1 MTDKQKKTTYRTHRR
16 GAKTRCLWFPS
27 LMFGDGLAVSVLVL
41 TMVMLRR
48 MGLDTP
54 DTALAIALLCLP
66 VLLRPLF
73 EMIVTHFWG
82 TTKVWILSTQFISA
96 LSLAAVAFTLH
107 TSYWLLGTACFMP
120 FFVCSAL
127 FYNIALHRFYIDSPI
142 KKLRCCDG
150 EMVTLHSSNLNTSTP
165 QHLNTST
172 PQHLNLN
179 TSTPQHLNLNTS
191 TPQHLNI
198 NTSTST
204 SQHLNTSTSTSQHL
218 NTTTSTSQHLNTT
231 TPQISTPQISTP
243 QHLNTTKSI
252 MALLFGCG
260 VMAMVGGN
268 MEVVTRNIRYSWS
281 FVFYVMAGVEL
292 FLWLWHA
299 LFLPGGPHG
308 YAKPKP
314 TMGLHRG
321 EFRETMRRMLQRK
334 DDIATLMFLPLF
346 LLPET
351 LLALT
356 APLFVIAKP
365 HNDGLGMSPQE
376 FAYAQGTAAVIAI
389 TVGYILGIYAI
400 RRHGLRRWLLPSA
413 LLLAVPG
420 AALLFLS
427 YNTAAP
433 LSIVAAALA
442 AGHAALG
449 FALSM
454 VKQVMVR
461 FTRNMPDST
470 LRHAIARTLIATPF
484 VIVGALASLMLTI
497 ADYQRIFQLAT
508 ELAVVPLIVSVFYL
522 YLTRKNSRE
531 LPIK

>member
-1 MTDKQKKTTYRTHRR
+1 MTDKQKKTTYRPHRR

-127 FYNIALHRFYIDSPI
+127 FYNIALHRFYVDTPI

-165 QHLNTST
+165 QHLN
-172 PQHLNLN
+172 
-179 TSTPQHLNLNTS
+179 
-191 TPQHLNI
+191 
-198 NTSTST
+198 
-204 SQHLNTSTSTSQHL
+204 SQ
-218 NTTTSTSQHLNTT
+218 
-231 TPQISTPQISTP
+231 
-243 QHLNTTKSI
+243 KSAGFLT

-260 VMAMVGGN
+260 VMSMVGGN

-292 FLWLWHA
+292 FLWLWHT

-351 LLALT
+351 LLAIT

-420 AALLFLS
+420 TALLFLS

-454 VKQVMVR
+454 VKQVVVR

-484 VIVGALASLMLTI
+484 VIVSALASLMLTI

-522 YLTRKNSRE
+522 YLTRRQPQAE
-531 LPIK
+531 

>member
-1 MTDKQKKTTYRTHRR
+1 MTDKQKKTTYRSHRR

-27 LMFGDGLAVSVLVL
+27 LIFGDGLAVSVLVL
-41 TMVMLRR
+41 TMLMLRR

-96 LSLAAVAFTLH
+96 LALAAVAFTLH
-107 TSYWLLGTACFMP
+107 TSYWLLGTVCFMP
-120 FFVCSAL
+120 FFICSAL
-127 FYNIALHRFYIDSPI
+127 FYNIALHRFYIDSPTHQI
-142 KKLRCCDG
+142 
-150 EMVTLHSSNLNTSTP
+150 STP
-165 QHLNTST
+165 QH
-172 PQHLNLN
+172 H
-179 TSTPQHLNLNTS
+179 
-191 TPQHLNI
+191 

-204 SQHLNTSTSTSQHL
+204 SQHLNISTHQISTPQHHNTSTPQHL
-218 NTTTSTSQHLNTT
+218 NTTTSTSQHLN
-231 TPQISTPQISTP
+231 ISTHQISTP
-243 QHLNTTKSI
+243 QHLNTTTSI
-252 MALLFGCG
+252 IALLFGCG
-260 VMAMVGGN
+260 IMTMVGGN

-321 EFRETMRRMLQRK
+321 EFRETVRRMLQRK
-334 DDIATLMFLPLF
+334 DDIATLLFLPLF

-420 AALLFLS
+420 AAMLFLS

-433 LSIVAAALA
+433 LSIVAAALT

-454 VKQVMVR
+454 VKKVVVR

-508 ELAVVPLIVSVFYL
+508 ELAVVPLIVCVFYL
-522 YLTRKNSRE
+522 YLTRRQ
-531 LPIK
+531 P

>member
-127 FYNIALHRFYIDSPI
+127 FYNIALHRFYIDTPM

-165 QHLNTST
+165 QHLN
-172 PQHLNLN
+172 
-179 TSTPQHLNLNTS
+179 
-191 TPQHLNI
+191 
-198 NTSTST
+198 
-204 SQHLNTSTSTSQHL
+204 SQ
-218 NTTTSTSQHLNTT
+218 
-231 TPQISTPQISTP
+231 
-243 QHLNTTKSI
+243 KSAGFLT

-260 VMAMVGGN
+260 IMSMVGGN

-442 AGHAALG
+442 ADHAALG

-454 VKQVMVR
+454 VKKVVVR

-508 ELAVVPLIVSVFYL
+508 ELAIVPLIVSVFYL
-522 YLTRKNSRE
+522 YLTRRQPQAE
-531 LPIK
+531 

>member
-27 LMFGDGLAVSVLVL
+27 LMFGNGLAVSVLVL

-127 FYNIALHRFYIDSPI
+127 FYNIALHRFYVDTPQRVHLSQGVHLSQVHQP
-142 KKLRCCDG
+142 
-150 EMVTLHSSNLNTSTP
+150 SSTS

-172 PQHLNLN
+172 PQHLILN
-179 TSTPQHLNLNTS
+179 TSTPQHLN
-191 TPQHLNI
+191 
-198 NTSTST
+198 
-204 SQHLNTSTSTSQHL
+204 
-218 NTTTSTSQHLNTT
+218 
-231 TPQISTPQISTP
+231 ISTPQISTP
-243 QHLNTTKSI
+243 QHLNTTTSI

-260 VMAMVGGN
+260 VMSMVGGN

-413 LLLAVPG
+413 LLLAVPS

-433 LSIVAAALA
+433 LSIVSAALA

-454 VKQVMVR
+454 VKQVVVR

-522 YLTRKNSRE
+522 YLTRRQPQAE
-531 LPIK
+531 

>member
-27 LMFGDGLAVSVLVL
+27 LMFGNGLAVSVLVL

-127 FYNIALHRFYIDSPI
+127 FYNIALHRFYVDSPQGMH
-142 KKLRCCDG
+142 LSQ
-150 EMVTLHSSNLNTSTP
+150 VHQPSTTS

-172 PQHLNLN
+172 PQHN
-179 TSTPQHLNLNTS
+179 
-191 TPQHLNI
+191 
-198 NTSTST
+198 
-204 SQHLNTSTSTSQHL
+204 
-218 NTTTSTSQHLNTT
+218 NTTTFHSQ
-231 TPQISTPQISTP
+231 
-243 QHLNTTKSI
+243 KSCGFLTI
-252 MALLFGCG
+252 ALLFGCG

-433 LSIVAAALA
+433 LSIVAASLA
-442 AGHAALG
+442 VGHAALG

-454 VKQVMVR
+454 VKQVVVR

-484 VIVGALASLMLTI
+484 VIVSALASLMLTI

-522 YLTRKNSRE
+522 YLTRKINGE
-531 LPIK
+531 QPIK

>member
-1 MTDKQKKTTYRTHRR
+1 MTDKQKKTTYRPHRR

-172 PQHLNLN
+172 
-179 TSTPQHLNLNTS
+179 
-191 TPQHLNI
+191 
-198 NTSTST
+198 
-204 SQHLNTSTSTSQHL
+204 
-218 NTTTSTSQHLNTT
+218 STSQHLNTT
-231 TPQISTPQISTP
+231 TPQVSTP
-243 QHLNTTKSI
+243 QHNNTTTFHSQKSCVFLT

-292 FLWLWHA
+292 FLWLWHT

-356 APLFVIAKP
+356 TPLFVIAKP

-400 RRHGLRRWLLPSA
+400 RRHGLRRWLLTSA

-454 VKQVMVR
+454 VKQVVVR

-484 VIVGALASLMLTI
+484 VIVSALASLMLTI

-508 ELAVVPLIVSVFYL
+508 ELAIVPLIVSVFYL

>member
-1 MTDKQKKTTYRTHRR
+1 MTDKQPKTTYRPHRR
-16 GAKTRCLWFPS
+16 GTKTRWLWLPS
-27 LMFGDGLAVSVLVL
+27 LMFGDGVAVSVLVL

-48 MGLDTP
+48 MGLDTA
-54 DTALAIALLCLP
+54 DTALAIALLSIP

-73 EMIVTHFWG
+73 EMVVTHFWG

-107 TSYWLLGTACFMP
+107 TSSWLLGTVCFMP
-120 FFVCSAL
+120 FFVCSSM
-127 FYNIALHRFYIDSPI
+127 FYNIALHRFYID
-142 KKLRCCDG
+142 
-150 EMVTLHSSNLNTSTP
+150 TSQRVHLSQGVHLSQVHQQNPTP
-165 QHLNTST
+165 QH
-172 PQHLNLN
+172 H
-179 TSTPQHLNLNTS
+179 
-191 TPQHLNI
+191 
-198 NTSTST
+198 
-204 SQHLNTSTSTSQHL
+204 
-218 NTTTSTSQHLNTT
+218 NTTT
-231 TPQISTPQISTP
+231 
-243 QHLNTTKSI
+243 SI

-260 VMAMVGGN
+260 VMMMIAGN

-281 FVFYVMAGVEL
+281 LVFYIMAGVEL
-292 FLWLWHA
+292 FLWLWHTI
-299 LFLPGGPHG
+299 FLPGGTHG

-321 EFRETMRRMLQRK
+321 EFRISLRRMLKRK
-334 DDIATLMFLPLF
+334 DDITALTFFVLF

-356 APLFVIAKP
+356 APLFLIAKP
-365 HNDGLGMSPQE
+365 HNGGLGLSPQE
-376 FAYAQGTAAVIAI
+376 FAFTQGTIAVIAI
-389 TVGYILGIYAI
+389 ALGYTLGSKAI
-400 RRHGLRRWLLPSA
+400 KKHGLCRWLLPSA

-454 VKQVMVR
+454 VKQVVVR
-461 FTRNMPDST
+461 FTRNMPDNT

-484 VIVGALASLMLTI
+484 VLVGMFAGAMLTMI
-497 ADYQRIFQLAT
+497 DYQHIFLLAT
-508 ELAVVPLIVSVFYL
+508 ELSIASLTVAAFYL
-522 YLTRKNSRE
+522 YRTRK
-531 LPIK
+531 K

>member
-1 MTDKQKKTTYRTHRR
+1 MTDKQKKTTYRPHRR

-41 TMVMLRR
+41 TIVMLRR

-127 FYNIALHRFYIDSPI
+127 FYNIALHRFYVD
-142 KKLRCCDG
+142 
-150 EMVTLHSSNLNTSTP
+150 TP
-165 QHLNTST
+165 QGMHLSQGVHLSQVHQPST
-172 PQHLNLN
+172 
-179 TSTPQHLNLNTS
+179 
-191 TPQHLNI
+191 
-198 NTSTST
+198 T
-204 SQHLNTSTSTSQHL
+204 SQHLNTSTQQHN
-218 NTTTSTSQHLNTT
+218 NTTTFHSQ
-231 TPQISTPQISTP
+231 
-243 QHLNTTKSI
+243 KSCGFLTI
-252 MALLFGCG
+252 ALLFGCG

-454 VKQVMVR
+454 VKQVVVR

-470 LRHAIARTLIATPF
+470 LRHAIARTFIATPF
-484 VIVGALASLMLTI
+484 VIVSALASLMLTI

-522 YLTRKNSRE
+522 YLTHRQPQAE
-531 LPIK
+531 

>member
-1 MTDKQKKTTYRTHRR
+1 MTDKQPKTTYHTHRR
-16 GAKTRCLWFPS
+16 GTKTRWLWLPS
-27 LMFGDGLAVSVLVL
+27 LMFGDGVAVSVLVL

-48 MGLDTP
+48 MGLDTA
-54 DTALAIALLCLP
+54 DTALAIALLSLP

-73 EMIVTHFWG
+73 EMVVTHFWG

-107 TSYWLLGTACFMP
+107 TSSWLLGTVCFMP
-120 FFVCSAL
+120 FFVCSSV
-127 FYNIALHRFYIDSPI
+127 FYNIALHRFYID
-142 KKLRCCDG
+142 
-150 EMVTLHSSNLNTSTP
+150 TSQRVHLSQGVHLSQVHQQNPTP
-165 QHLNTST
+165 QH
-172 PQHLNLN
+172 H
-179 TSTPQHLNLNTS
+179 
-191 TPQHLNI
+191 
-198 NTSTST
+198 
-204 SQHLNTSTSTSQHL
+204 
-218 NTTTSTSQHLNTT
+218 NTTT
-231 TPQISTPQISTP
+231 
-243 QHLNTTKSI
+243 SI

-260 VMAMVGGN
+260 VMMMIAGN

-281 FVFYVMAGVEL
+281 LVFYVMAGVEL
-292 FLWLWHA
+292 FLWLWHTI
-299 LFLPGGPHG
+299 FLPGGTHG

-321 EFRETMRRMLQRK
+321 EFRISLRRMLKRK
-334 DDIATLMFLPLF
+334 DDITALTFFILF

-356 APLFVIAKP
+356 APLFLIAKP
-365 HNDGLGMSPQE
+365 HNGGLGLSPQE
-376 FAYAQGTAAVIAI
+376 FAFTQGTIAVIAI
-389 TVGYILGIYAI
+389 ALGYTLGGKAI
-400 RRHGLRRWLLPSA
+400 KKHGLCRWLLPSA

-454 VKQVMVR
+454 VKQVVVR
-461 FTRNMPDST
+461 FTRNMPDNT

-484 VIVGALASLMLTI
+484 VLIGMFAGAMLTLI
-497 ADYQRIFQLAT
+497 DYQHIFLLAT
-508 ELAVVPLIVSVFYL
+508 ELSIASLTVTAFYL
-522 YLTRKNSRE
+522 YRTRK
-531 LPIK
+531 K

>member
-1 MTDKQKKTTYRTHRR
+1 MLDKQKKTTYRPHRR

-165 QHLNTST
+165 QHLN
-172 PQHLNLN
+172 LN
-179 TSTPQHLNLNTS
+179 TSTPQVS
-191 TPQHLNI
+191 TPQHN
-198 NTSTST
+198 
-204 SQHLNTSTSTSQHL
+204 
-218 NTTTSTSQHLNTT
+218 NTTTFHSQ
-231 TPQISTPQISTP
+231 
-243 QHLNTTKSI
+243 KSCVFLT

-292 FLWLWHA
+292 FLWLWHT

-389 TVGYILGIYAI
+389 TAGYILGIYAI

-454 VKQVMVR
+454 VKQVVVR

-484 VIVGALASLMLTI
+484 VIVSALASLMLTI

-508 ELAVVPLIVSVFYL
+508 ELAIVPLIVSVFYL

>member
-1 MTDKQKKTTYRTHRR
+1 MTDKQPKTTYHPHRR
-16 GAKTRCLWFPS
+16 GTKTRWLWLPS
-27 LMFGDGLAVSVLVL
+27 LMFGDGVAVSVLVL

-48 MGLDTP
+48 MGLDTA
-54 DTALAIALLCLP
+54 DTALAIALLSLP

-73 EMIVTHFWG
+73 EMVVTHFWG

-107 TSYWLLGTACFMP
+107 TSSWLLGTVCFMP
-120 FFVCSAL
+120 FFVGSTV
-127 FYNIALHRFYIDSPI
+127 FYNIALHRFYID
-142 KKLRCCDG
+142 
-150 EMVTLHSSNLNTSTP
+150 TSQRVHLSQGVHLSQVHQQNPTP
-165 QHLNTST
+165 QH
-172 PQHLNLN
+172 H
-179 TSTPQHLNLNTS
+179 
-191 TPQHLNI
+191 
-198 NTSTST
+198 
-204 SQHLNTSTSTSQHL
+204 
-218 NTTTSTSQHLNTT
+218 NTTT
-231 TPQISTPQISTP
+231 
-243 QHLNTTKSI
+243 SI

-260 VMAMVGGN
+260 VMMMIAGN

-281 FVFYVMAGVEL
+281 LVFYVMAGVEL
-292 FLWLWHA
+292 FLWLWHTI
-299 LFLPGGPHG
+299 FLPGGTHG

-321 EFRETMRRMLQRK
+321 EFRISLRRMLKRK
-334 DDIATLMFLPLF
+334 DDITALTFFILF

-356 APLFVIAKP
+356 APLFLIAKP
-365 HNDGLGMSPQE
+365 HNGGLGLSPQE
-376 FAYAQGTAAVIAI
+376 FAFTQGTIAVIAI
-389 TVGYILGIYAI
+389 ALGYTLGGKAI
-400 RRHGLRRWLLPSA
+400 KKHGLCRWLLPSA

-454 VKQVMVR
+454 VKQVVVR
-461 FTRNMPDST
+461 FTRNMPDNT

-484 VIVGALASLMLTI
+484 VLVGMFAGAMLTLI
-497 ADYQRIFQLAT
+497 DYQHIFLLAT
-508 ELAVVPLIVSVFYL
+508 ELSIASLTVAAFYL
-522 YLTRKNSRE
+522 YRTRK
-531 LPIK
+531 K

>member
-1 MTDKQKKTTYRTHRR
+1 MLDKQKKTTYHSHRR

-48 MGLDTP
+48 MGLDTA

-127 FYNIALHRFYIDSPI
+127 FYNIALHRFYIDSPTHQI
-142 KKLRCCDG
+142 
-150 EMVTLHSSNLNTSTP
+150 STH
-165 QHLNTST
+165 QH
-172 PQHLNLN
+172 H
-179 TSTPQHLNLNTS
+179 
-191 TPQHLNI
+191 

-204 SQHLNTSTSTSQHL
+204 SQHYNIKSQHLNTSTQQQHLNTSPPQHL
-218 NTTTSTSQHLNTT
+218 NTTTS
-231 TPQISTPQISTP
+231 II
-243 QHLNTTKSI
+243 
-252 MALLFGCG
+252 ALLFGCG
-260 VMAMVGGN
+260 IMAMVGGN

-292 FLWLWHA
+292 FLWLWHT

-321 EFRETMRRMLQRK
+321 EFRETVRRMLQRK
-334 DDIATLMFLPLF
+334 DDIATLLFLPLF

-389 TVGYILGIYAI
+389 TAGYILGTYAI

-420 AALLFLS
+420 AMLLFLS

-454 VKQVMVR
+454 VKQVVVR

-484 VIVGALASLMLTI
+484 VIVGAFASLMLTI

-522 YLTRKNSRE
+522 YLTRKINGE
-531 LPIK
+531 QPIK

>member
-1 MTDKQKKTTYRTHRR
+1 MTDKQKKTTYRPHRR

-41 TMVMLRR
+41 TIVMLRR

-127 FYNIALHRFYIDSPI
+127 FYNIALHRFYIDTPI

-165 QHLNTST
+165 QHLN
-172 PQHLNLN
+172 
-179 TSTPQHLNLNTS
+179 
-191 TPQHLNI
+191 
-198 NTSTST
+198 
-204 SQHLNTSTSTSQHL
+204 SQ
-218 NTTTSTSQHLNTT
+218 
-231 TPQISTPQISTP
+231 
-243 QHLNTTKSI
+243 KSAGFLT

-281 FVFYVMAGVEL
+281 FVFYVMAGMEL
-292 FLWLWHA
+292 FLWLWHT

-449 FALSM
+449 FALSI
-454 VKQVMVR
+454 VKQVVVR

-508 ELAVVPLIVSVFYL
+508 EFAVVPLIVSVFYL
-522 YLTRKNSRE
+522 YLTRKINGE
-531 LPIK
+531 QPIK

>member
-1 MTDKQKKTTYRTHRR
+1 MTDKQPKTTYRPHRR
-16 GAKTRCLWFPS
+16 GTKTRWLWLPS
-27 LMFGDGLAVSVLVL
+27 LMFGDGVAVSVLVL

-48 MGLDTP
+48 MGLDTA
-54 DTALAIALLCLP
+54 DTALAIALLSLP

-73 EMIVTHFWG
+73 EMVVTHFWG

-107 TSYWLLGTACFMP
+107 TSSWLLGTVCFMP
-120 FFVCSAL
+120 FFVCSSV
-127 FYNIALHRFYIDSPI
+127 FYNIALHRFYIDTSQRAHLSQVHQQNPTSQQDTMV
-142 KKLRCCDG
+142 RWCDG
-150 EMVTLHSSNLNTSTP
+150 EMVTLHSS
-165 QHLNTST
+165 
-172 PQHLNLN
+172 
-179 TSTPQHLNLNTS
+179 
-191 TPQHLNI
+191 
-198 NTSTST
+198 T
-204 SQHLNTSTSTSQHL
+204 SQHH
-218 NTTTSTSQHLNTT
+218 NTTT
-231 TPQISTPQISTP
+231 
-243 QHLNTTKSI
+243 SI

-260 VMAMVGGN
+260 VMMMIAGN

-281 FVFYVMAGVEL
+281 LVFYVMAGVEL
-292 FLWLWHA
+292 FLWLWHTI
-299 LFLPGGPHG
+299 FLPGGTHG

-321 EFRETMRRMLQRK
+321 EFRISLRRMLKRK
-334 DDIATLMFLPLF
+334 DDITALTFFILF

-356 APLFVIAKP
+356 APLFLIAKP
-365 HNDGLGMSPQE
+365 HNGGLGLSPQE
-376 FAYAQGTAAVIAI
+376 FAFTQGTIAVIAI
-389 TVGYILGIYAI
+389 ALGYTLGGKAI
-400 RRHGLRRWLLPSA
+400 KKHGLCCWLLPSA

-454 VKQVMVR
+454 VKQVVVR
-461 FTRNMPDST
+461 FTRNMPDNT

-484 VIVGALASLMLTI
+484 VIVGSLASLMLTI

-522 YLTRKNSRE
+522 YLTRRQPQAE
-531 LPIK
+531 

>member
-1 MTDKQKKTTYRTHRR
+1 MTDKQPKTTYRPHRR
-16 GAKTRCLWFPS
+16 GTKTRWLWLPS
-27 LMFGDGLAVSVLVL
+27 LMFGDGVAVSVLVL

-48 MGLDTP
+48 MGLDTA
-54 DTALAIALLCLP
+54 DTALAIALLSLP

-73 EMIVTHFWG
+73 EMVVTHFWG

-107 TSYWLLGTACFMP
+107 TSSWLLGTVCFMP
-120 FFVCSAL
+120 FFVCSSV
-127 FYNIALHRFYIDSPI
+127 FYNIALHRFYID
-142 KKLRCCDG
+142 
-150 EMVTLHSSNLNTSTP
+150 TSQRVHLSQGVHLSQVHQQNPTP
-165 QHLNTST
+165 QH
-172 PQHLNLN
+172 H
-179 TSTPQHLNLNTS
+179 
-191 TPQHLNI
+191 
-198 NTSTST
+198 
-204 SQHLNTSTSTSQHL
+204 
-218 NTTTSTSQHLNTT
+218 NTTT
-231 TPQISTPQISTP
+231 
-243 QHLNTTKSI
+243 SI

-260 VMAMVGGN
+260 VMMMIAGN

-281 FVFYVMAGVEL
+281 LVFYVMAGVEL
-292 FLWLWHA
+292 FLWLWHT
-299 LFLPGGPHG
+299 LFLPGGTHG

-321 EFRETMRRMLQRK
+321 EFRISLRRMLKRK
-334 DDIATLMFLPLF
+334 DDITALTFFILF

-356 APLFVIAKP
+356 APLFLIAKP
-365 HNDGLGMSPQE
+365 HNGGLGLSPQE
-376 FAYAQGTAAVIAI
+376 FAFTQGTIAVIAI
-389 TVGYILGIYAI
+389 ALGYTLGSKAI
-400 RRHGLRRWLLPSA
+400 KKHGLCRWLLPSA

-454 VKQVMVR
+454 VKQVVVR
-461 FTRNMPDST
+461 FTRNMPDNT

-484 VIVGALASLMLTI
+484 VLVGMFAGAMLTLI
-497 ADYQRIFQLAT
+497 DYQHIFLLAT
-508 ELAVVPLIVSVFYL
+508 ELSIASLTVAAFYL
-522 YLTRKNSRE
+522 YRTRRQPQAE
-531 LPIK
+531 

>member
-127 FYNIALHRFYIDSPI
+127 FYNIALHRFYVDSPQGMH
-142 KKLRCCDG
+142 LSQG
-150 EMVTLHSSNLNTSTP
+150 VHLSQVHQPST
-165 QHLNTST
+165 T
-172 PQHLNLN
+172 P
-179 TSTPQHLNLNTS
+179 
-191 TPQHLNI
+191 
-198 NTSTST
+198 
-204 SQHLNTSTSTSQHL
+204 
-218 NTTTSTSQHLNTT
+218 QHLNTT

-243 QHLNTTKSI
+243 QHLNTTTSI

-321 EFRETMRRMLQRK
+321 EFKETMRRMLQRK

-389 TVGYILGIYAI
+389 TAGYILGIYAI

-454 VKQVMVR
+454 VKQVVVR
-461 FTRNMPDST
+461 FTRNMPGST
-470 LRHAIARTLIATPF
+470 LRNAIARTLIATPF

-508 ELAVVPLIVSVFYL
+508 ELAIVPLIVSVFYL

>member
-1 MTDKQKKTTYRTHRR
+1 MTDKQPKTTYHLHRR
-16 GAKTRCLWFPS
+16 GTKTRWLWLPS
-27 LMFGDGLAVSVLVL
+27 LMFGDGVAVSVLVL

-48 MGLDTP
+48 MGLDTA
-54 DTALAIALLCLP
+54 DTALAIALLSLP

-73 EMIVTHFWG
+73 EMVVTHFWG

-107 TSYWLLGTACFMP
+107 TSSWLLGTVCFMP
-120 FFVCSAL
+120 FFVCSSV
-127 FYNIALHRFYIDSPI
+127 FYNIALHRFYIDTSQRVHLSQVRQQISQGMHLSQVHQQNPTPQQDTMV
-142 KKLRCCDG
+142 RWCDG
-150 EMVTLHSSNLNTSTP
+150 EMVTLHSSTP
-165 QHLNTST
+165 QH
-172 PQHLNLN
+172 H
-179 TSTPQHLNLNTS
+179 
-191 TPQHLNI
+191 
-198 NTSTST
+198 
-204 SQHLNTSTSTSQHL
+204 
-218 NTTTSTSQHLNTT
+218 NTTT
-231 TPQISTPQISTP
+231 
-243 QHLNTTKSI
+243 SI

-260 VMAMVGGN
+260 VMMMIAGN

-281 FVFYVMAGVEL
+281 LVFYVMAGVEL
-292 FLWLWHA
+292 FLWLWHTI
-299 LFLPGGPHG
+299 FLPGGTHG

-321 EFRETMRRMLQRK
+321 EFRISLRRMLKRK
-334 DDIATLMFLPLF
+334 DDITALTFFVLF

-356 APLFVIAKP
+356 APLFLIAKP
-365 HNDGLGMSPQE
+365 HNGGLGLSPQE
-376 FAYAQGTAAVIAI
+376 FAFTQGTIAVIAI
-389 TVGYILGIYAI
+389 ALGYTLGDKAI
-400 RRHGLRRWLLPSA
+400 KKHGLCRWLLPSA

-442 AGHAALG
+442 AGHATLG

-454 VKQVMVR
+454 VKQVVVR
-461 FTRNMPDST
+461 FTRNMPDNT

-484 VIVGALASLMLTI
+484 VIVGSLASLMLTI

-522 YLTRKNSRE
+522 YLTRRQPQAE
-531 LPIK
+531 

>member
-1 MTDKQKKTTYRTHRR
+1 MTDKQPKTTYHLHRR
-16 GAKTRCLWFPS
+16 GTKTRWLWLPS
-27 LMFGDGLAVSVLVL
+27 LMFGDGVAVSVLVL

-48 MGLDTP
+48 MGLDTA
-54 DTALAIALLCLP
+54 DTALAIALLSLP

-73 EMIVTHFWG
+73 EMVVTHFWG

-107 TSYWLLGTACFMP
+107 TSSWLLGTVCFMP
-120 FFVCSAL
+120 FFVCSSV
-127 FYNIALHRFYIDSPI
+127 FYNIALHRFYIDTSQRVHLSQVRQQISQGMHLSQVHQQNPTSQQDTMV
-142 KKLRCCDG
+142 RWCDG
-150 EMVTLHSSNLNTSTP
+150 EMVTLHSSTP
-165 QHLNTST
+165 QH
-172 PQHLNLN
+172 H
-179 TSTPQHLNLNTS
+179 
-191 TPQHLNI
+191 
-198 NTSTST
+198 
-204 SQHLNTSTSTSQHL
+204 
-218 NTTTSTSQHLNTT
+218 NTTT
-231 TPQISTPQISTP
+231 
-243 QHLNTTKSI
+243 SI

-260 VMAMVGGN
+260 VMMMIAGN

-281 FVFYVMAGVEL
+281 LVFYVMAGVEL
-292 FLWLWHA
+292 FLWLWHTI
-299 LFLPGGPHG
+299 FLPGGTHG

-321 EFRETMRRMLQRK
+321 EFRISLRRMLKRK
-334 DDIATLMFLPLF
+334 DDITALTFFVLF

-356 APLFVIAKP
+356 APLFLIAKP
-365 HNDGLGMSPQE
+365 HNGGLGLSPQE
-376 FAYAQGTAAVIAI
+376 FAFTQGTIAVIAI
-389 TVGYILGIYAI
+389 ALGYTLGDKAI
-400 RRHGLRRWLLPSA
+400 KKHGLCRWLLPSA

-442 AGHAALG
+442 AGHATLG

-454 VKQVMVR
+454 VKQVVVR
-461 FTRNMPDST
+461 FTRNMPDNT

-484 VIVGALASLMLTI
+484 VIVSALASLMLTI

-522 YLTRKNSRE
+522 YLTHRQPQAE
-531 LPIK
+531 

>member
-127 FYNIALHRFYIDSPI
+127 FYNIALHRFYVDSPQGMH
-142 KKLRCCDG
+142 LSQG
-150 EMVTLHSSNLNTSTP
+150 VHLSQVHQPST
-165 QHLNTST
+165 
-172 PQHLNLN
+172 
-179 TSTPQHLNLNTS
+179 
-191 TPQHLNI
+191 
-198 NTSTST
+198 T
-204 SQHLNTSTSTSQHL
+204 SQHLNTS
-218 NTTTSTSQHLNTT
+218 

-243 QHLNTTKSI
+243 QHLNTTTSI

-321 EFRETMRRMLQRK
+321 EFKETMRRMLQRK

-389 TVGYILGIYAI
+389 TAGYILGIYAI

-454 VKQVMVR
+454 VKQVVVR

-470 LRHAIARTLIATPF
+470 LRNAIARTLIATPF

-508 ELAVVPLIVSVFYL
+508 ELAIVPLIVSVFYL

>member
-1 MTDKQKKTTYRTHRR
+1 MTDKQPKTTYRPHRR
-16 GAKTRCLWFPS
+16 GTKTRWLWLPS
-27 LMFGDGLAVSVLVL
+27 LMFGDGVAVSVLVL

-48 MGLDTP
+48 MGLDTA
-54 DTALAIALLCLP
+54 DTALAIALLSLP

-73 EMIVTHFWG
+73 EMVVTHFWG

-107 TSYWLLGTACFMP
+107 TSSWLLGTVCFMP
-120 FFVCSAL
+120 FFVCSSV
-127 FYNIALHRFYIDSPI
+127 FYNIALHRFYVDSPM
-142 KKLRCCDG
+142 KKLRCYDG
-150 EMVTLHSSNLNTSTP
+150 EMVTLHSSNLNTST
-165 QHLNTST
+165 
-172 PQHLNLN
+172 
-179 TSTPQHLNLNTS
+179 
-191 TPQHLNI
+191 
-198 NTSTST
+198 
-204 SQHLNTSTSTSQHL
+204 
-218 NTTTSTSQHLNTT
+218 SQHLNTT
-231 TPQISTPQISTP
+231 TPQ
-243 QHLNTTKSI
+243 HHNTTTSI

-260 VMAMVGGN
+260 VMMMIAGN

-281 FVFYVMAGVEL
+281 LVFYVMAGVEL
-292 FLWLWHA
+292 FLWLWHTI
-299 LFLPGGPHG
+299 FLPGGTHG

-321 EFRETMRRMLQRK
+321 EFRISLRRMLKRK
-334 DDIATLMFLPLF
+334 DDITALTFFILF

-356 APLFVIAKP
+356 APLFLIAKP
-365 HNDGLGMSPQE
+365 HNGGLGLSPQE
-376 FAYAQGTAAVIAI
+376 FAFTQGTIAVIAI
-389 TVGYILGIYAI
+389 ALGYTLGGKAI
-400 RRHGLRRWLLPSA
+400 KKHGLRRWLLPSA

-454 VKQVMVR
+454 VKQVVVR
-461 FTRNMPDST
+461 FTRNMPDNT

-484 VIVGALASLMLTI
+484 VLVGMFAGAMLTLI
-497 ADYQRIFQLAT
+497 DYQHIFLLAT
-508 ELAVVPLIVSVFYL
+508 ELSIASLTVAALYL
-522 YLTRKNSRE
+522 YRTRK
-531 LPIK
+531 K

>member
-127 FYNIALHRFYIDSPI
+127 FYNIALHRFYVDSPQGMH
-142 KKLRCCDG
+142 LSQG
-150 EMVTLHSSNLNTSTP
+150 VHLSQVHQPSTTS

-172 PQHLNLN
+172 P
-179 TSTPQHLNLNTS
+179 
-191 TPQHLNI
+191 
-198 NTSTST
+198 
-204 SQHLNTSTSTSQHL
+204 QHLNTSTSTSQHL
-218 NTTTSTSQHLNTT
+218 NTTTPQHLNTTTPQHLNTT

-243 QHLNTTKSI
+243 QHLNTTTSL

-292 FLWLWHA
+292 FLWLWHT

-433 LSIVAAALA
+433 LSIVAASLA

-454 VKQVMVR
+454 VKKVVVR

-522 YLTRKNSRE
+522 YLTHRQPQAE
-531 LPIK
+531 

>member
-1 MTDKQKKTTYRTHRR
+1 MTDKQKKTTYRPHRR

-120 FFVCSAL
+120 FFICSAL
-127 FYNIALHRFYIDSPI
+127 FYNIALHRFYIDSPTHQI
-142 KKLRCCDG
+142 S
-150 EMVTLHSSNLNTSTP
+150 TPQHHNTSTSTPQHHNTSTP
-165 QHLNTST
+165 QHLNT
-172 PQHLNLN
+172 
-179 TSTPQHLNLNTS
+179 
-191 TPQHLNI
+191 
-198 NTSTST
+198 
-204 SQHLNTSTSTSQHL
+204 
-218 NTTTSTSQHLNTT
+218 TTS
-231 TPQISTPQISTP
+231 II
-243 QHLNTTKSI
+243 
-252 MALLFGCG
+252 ALLFGCG
-260 VMAMVGGN
+260 IMTMVGGN

-281 FVFYVMAGVEL
+281 FVFYVIAGVEL
-292 FLWLWHA
+292 FLWLWHT

-321 EFRETMRRMLQRK
+321 EFRETVRRMLQRK
-334 DDIATLMFLPLF
+334 DDIATLLFLPLF

-389 TVGYILGIYAI
+389 TVGYILGTYAI

-433 LSIVAAALA
+433 LSIVSAALA

-454 VKQVMVR
+454 VKQVVVR

-508 ELAVVPLIVSVFYL
+508 EFAVVPLIVAVFYL
-522 YLTRKNSRE
+522 YLTHKNSRE

>member
-1 MTDKQKKTTYRTHRR
+1 MTDKQPKTTYHTHRR
-16 GAKTRCLWFPS
+16 GTKTRWLWLPS
-27 LMFGDGLAVSVLVL
+27 LMFGDGVAVSVLVL

-48 MGLDTP
+48 MGLDTA
-54 DTALAIALLCLP
+54 DTALAIALLSLP

-73 EMIVTHFWG
+73 EMVVTHFWG

-107 TSYWLLGTACFMP
+107 TSSWLLGTVCFMP
-120 FFVCSAL
+120 FFVCSSV
-127 FYNIALHRFYIDSPI
+127 FYNIALHRFYID
-142 KKLRCCDG
+142 
-150 EMVTLHSSNLNTSTP
+150 TSQRVHLSQGVHLSQVHQQNPTP
-165 QHLNTST
+165 QH
-172 PQHLNLN
+172 H
-179 TSTPQHLNLNTS
+179 
-191 TPQHLNI
+191 
-198 NTSTST
+198 
-204 SQHLNTSTSTSQHL
+204 
-218 NTTTSTSQHLNTT
+218 NTTT
-231 TPQISTPQISTP
+231 
-243 QHLNTTKSI
+243 SI

-260 VMAMVGGN
+260 VMMMIAGN

-281 FVFYVMAGVEL
+281 LVFYVMAGVEL
-292 FLWLWHA
+292 FLWLWHTI
-299 LFLPGGPHG
+299 FLPGGTHG

-321 EFRETMRRMLQRK
+321 EFRISLRRMLKRK
-334 DDIATLMFLPLF
+334 DDITALTFFILF

-356 APLFVIAKP
+356 APLFLIAKP
-365 HNDGLGMSPQE
+365 HNGGLGLSPQE
-376 FAYAQGTAAVIAI
+376 FAFTQGTIAVIAI
-389 TVGYILGIYAI
+389 ALGYTLGGKAI
-400 RRHGLRRWLLPSA
+400 KKHGLCRWLLPSA

-454 VKQVMVR
+454 VKQVVVR
-461 FTRNMPDST
+461 FTRNMPDNT

-484 VIVGALASLMLTI
+484 VLVGMFAGAMLTMI
-497 ADYQRIFQLAT
+497 DYQHIFLLAT
-508 ELAVVPLIVSVFYL
+508 ELSVASLTVAAFYL
-522 YLTRKNSRE
+522 YRTRK
-531 LPIK
+531 K

>member
-1 MTDKQKKTTYRTHRR
+1 MTDKQPKTTYHTHRR
-16 GAKTRCLWFPS
+16 GTKTRWLWLPS
-27 LMFGDGLAVSVLVL
+27 LMFGDGVAVSVLVL

-48 MGLDTP
+48 MGLDTA
-54 DTALAIALLCLP
+54 DTALAIALLSLP

-73 EMIVTHFWG
+73 EMVVTHFWG

-107 TSYWLLGTACFMP
+107 TSSWLLGTVCFMP
-120 FFVCSAL
+120 FFVCSSV
-127 FYNIALHRFYIDSPI
+127 FYNIALHRFYID
-142 KKLRCCDG
+142 
-150 EMVTLHSSNLNTSTP
+150 TSQGVHLSQVHQQNPTP
-165 QHLNTST
+165 QH
-172 PQHLNLN
+172 H
-179 TSTPQHLNLNTS
+179 
-191 TPQHLNI
+191 
-198 NTSTST
+198 
-204 SQHLNTSTSTSQHL
+204 
-218 NTTTSTSQHLNTT
+218 NTTT
-231 TPQISTPQISTP
+231 
-243 QHLNTTKSI
+243 SI

-260 VMAMVGGN
+260 VMMMIAGN

-281 FVFYVMAGVEL
+281 LVFYVMAGVEL
-292 FLWLWHA
+292 FLWLWHTI
-299 LFLPGGPHG
+299 FLPGGTHG

-321 EFRETMRRMLQRK
+321 EFRISLRRMLKRK
-334 DDIATLMFLPLF
+334 DDITALTFFVLF

-356 APLFVIAKP
+356 APLFLIAKP
-365 HNDGLGMSPQE
+365 HNGGLGLSPQE
-376 FAYAQGTAAVIAI
+376 FAFTQGTIAI
-389 TVGYILGIYAI
+389 IAIALGYTLGGKAI
-400 RRHGLRRWLLPSA
+400 KKHGLRRWLLPSA

-433 LSIVAAALA
+433 LSIVAASLA

-454 VKQVMVR
+454 VKQVVVR
-461 FTRNMPDST
+461 FTRNMPDNT

-484 VIVGALASLMLTI
+484 VIVSALASLMLTI

-522 YLTRKNSRE
+522 YLTHRQPQAE
-531 LPIK
+531 

>member
-1 MTDKQKKTTYRTHRR
+1 MSDKQPKTTNHPHRR
-16 GAKTRCLWFPS
+16 GAKTRWLWLPS
-27 LMFGDGLAVSVLVL
+27 LMFGDGVAVSVLVL

-48 MGLDTP
+48 MGLDTA
-54 DTALAIALLCLP
+54 DTALAIALLSLP

-73 EMIVTHFWG
+73 EMVVTHFWG

-107 TSYWLLGTACFMP
+107 TSSWLLGTVCFMP
-120 FFVCSAL
+120 FFVCSSV
-127 FYNIALHRFYIDSPI
+127 FYNIALHRFYVDSP
-142 KKLRCCDG
+142 
-150 EMVTLHSSNLNTSTP
+150 
-165 QHLNTST
+165 
-172 PQHLNLN
+172 
-179 TSTPQHLNLNTS
+179 
-191 TPQHLNI
+191 
-198 NTSTST
+198 
-204 SQHLNTSTSTSQHL
+204 
-218 NTTTSTSQHLNTT
+218 
-231 TPQISTPQISTP
+231 TPQISTP
-243 QHLNTTKSI
+243 QHLNTTTSI

-260 VMAMVGGN
+260 VMMMIAGN

-281 FVFYVMAGVEL
+281 LVFYVIAGVEL
-292 FLWLWHA
+292 FLWLWHTI
-299 LFLPGGPHG
+299 FLPGGTHG

-321 EFRETMRRMLQRK
+321 EFRISLRRMLKRK
-334 DDIATLMFLPLF
+334 DDITALTFFILF

-356 APLFVIAKP
+356 APLFLIAKP
-365 HNDGLGMSPQE
+365 HNGGLGLSPQE
-376 FAYAQGTAAVIAI
+376 FAFTQGTIAI
-389 TVGYILGIYAI
+389 IAIALGYTLGGKAI
-400 RRHGLRRWLLPSA
+400 KKYGLCRWLLPSA

-433 LSIVAAALA
+433 LSIVAASLA

-454 VKQVMVR
+454 VKQVVVR
-461 FTRNMPDST
+461 FTRNMPDNT

-484 VIVGALASLMLTI
+484 VIVSALASLMLTI

-522 YLTRKNSRE
+522 YLTHRQPQAE
-531 LPIK
+531 

>member
-1 MTDKQKKTTYRTHRR
+1 MTDKQKKTTYRPHRR
-16 GAKTRCLWFPS
+16 GAKTRYLWFPS

-127 FYNIALHRFYIDSPI
+127 FYNIALHRFYID
-142 KKLRCCDG
+142 
-150 EMVTLHSSNLNTSTP
+150 TP
-165 QHLNTST
+165 QGVHLSQVHQPIT
-172 PQHLNLN
+172 
-179 TSTPQHLNLNTS
+179 
-191 TPQHLNI
+191 
-198 NTSTST
+198 T
-204 SQHLNTSTSTSQHL
+204 SQHLN
-218 NTTTSTSQHLNTT
+218 
-231 TPQISTPQISTP
+231 ISTP
-243 QHLNTTKSI
+243 QHLNTTTFHSQKSCGFLT

-260 VMAMVGGN
+260 VMSMVGGN

-292 FLWLWHA
+292 FLWLWHT

-420 AALLFLS
+420 AVLLFLS

-454 VKQVMVR
+454 VKQVVVR

-470 LRHAIARTLIATPF
+470 LRHAIARTFIATPF

-522 YLTRKNSRE
+522 YLTRKINGKQ
-531 LPIK
+531 PIK

>member
-1 MTDKQKKTTYRTHRR
+1 MTDKQPKTTYRPHRR
-16 GAKTRCLWFPS
+16 GTKTRWLWLPS
-27 LMFGDGLAVSVLVL
+27 LMFGDGVAVSVLVL

-48 MGLDTP
+48 MGLDTA
-54 DTALAIALLCLP
+54 DTALAIALLSLP

-73 EMIVTHFWG
+73 EMVVTHFWG

-107 TSYWLLGTACFMP
+107 TSSWLLGTVCFMP
-120 FFVCSAL
+120 FFVCSSV
-127 FYNIALHRFYIDSPI
+127 FYNIALHRFYIDTSQRVHLSQVRQQISQGMHLSQVHQQNPTPQQDTMV
-142 KKLRCCDG
+142 RWCDG
-150 EMVTLHSSNLNTSTP
+150 EMVTLHSSTP
-165 QHLNTST
+165 QH
-172 PQHLNLN
+172 H
-179 TSTPQHLNLNTS
+179 
-191 TPQHLNI
+191 
-198 NTSTST
+198 
-204 SQHLNTSTSTSQHL
+204 
-218 NTTTSTSQHLNTT
+218 NTTT
-231 TPQISTPQISTP
+231 
-243 QHLNTTKSI
+243 SI

-260 VMAMVGGN
+260 VMMMIAGN

-281 FVFYVMAGVEL
+281 LVFYVMAGVEL
-292 FLWLWHA
+292 FLWLWHTI
-299 LFLPGGPHG
+299 FLPGGTHG

-321 EFRETMRRMLQRK
+321 EFRISLRRMLKRK
-334 DDIATLMFLPLF
+334 DDITALTFFILF

-356 APLFVIAKP
+356 APLFLIAKP
-365 HNDGLGMSPQE
+365 HNGGLGLSPQE
-376 FAYAQGTAAVIAI
+376 FAFTQGTIAVIAI
-389 TVGYILGIYAI
+389 ALGYTLGGKAI
-400 RRHGLRRWLLPSA
+400 KKHGLCRWLLPSA

-433 LSIVAAALA
+433 LSIVAASLA

-454 VKQVMVR
+454 VKQVVVR
-461 FTRNMPDST
+461 FTRNMPDNT

-497 ADYQRIFQLAT
+497 ADYLRIFQLAT

-522 YLTRKNSRE
+522 DLTRRQPQAE
-531 LPIK
+531 

>member
-1 MTDKQKKTTYRTHRR
+1 MLDKQKKTTYHTHRR

-127 FYNIALHRFYIDSPI
+127 FYNIALHRFYVDSPTHQI
-142 KKLRCCDG
+142 
-150 EMVTLHSSNLNTSTP
+150 STP
-165 QHLNTST
+165 QH
-172 PQHLNLN
+172 H
-179 TSTPQHLNLNTS
+179 
-191 TPQHLNI
+191 
-198 NTSTST
+198 
-204 SQHLNTSTSTSQHL
+204 NTSTSTSQHL
-218 NTTTSTSQHLNTT
+218 NTTTSNLNT
-231 TPQISTPQISTP
+231 STHQTSTHQTSTP
-243 QHLNTTKSI
+243 QHLNTTTSI
-252 MALLFGCG
+252 IALLFGCG
-260 VMAMVGGN
+260 IMAMVGGN

-292 FLWLWHA
+292 FLWLWHT

-321 EFRETMRRMLQRK
+321 EFRETVRRMLQRK
-334 DDIATLMFLPLF
+334 DDIATLLFLPLF

-389 TVGYILGIYAI
+389 TVGYILGTYAI
-400 RRHGLRRWLLPSA
+400 RRYGLRRWLLPSA

-454 VKQVMVR
+454 VKQVVVR

-484 VIVGALASLMLTI
+484 VIVGAFASLMLTI

-522 YLTRKNSRE
+522 YLTRRQPQAE
-531 LPIK
+531 

>member
-16 GAKTRCLWFPS
+16 GAKTHCLWFPS

-127 FYNIALHRFYIDSPI
+127 FYNIALHRFYVDTPM

-165 QHLNTST
+165 QHLN
-172 PQHLNLN
+172 
-179 TSTPQHLNLNTS
+179 
-191 TPQHLNI
+191 
-198 NTSTST
+198 
-204 SQHLNTSTSTSQHL
+204 SQ
-218 NTTTSTSQHLNTT
+218 
-231 TPQISTPQISTP
+231 
-243 QHLNTTKSI
+243 KSAGFLT

-299 LFLPGGPHG
+299 LLLPGGPHG

-454 VKQVMVR
+454 VKKVVVR

-484 VIVGALASLMLTI
+484 VIVGSLASLMLTI

-508 ELAVVPLIVSVFYL
+508 ELAIVPLIVSVFYL
-522 YLTRKNSRE
+522 YLTRRQPQAE
-531 LPIK
+531 

>member
-1 MTDKQKKTTYRTHRR
+1 MTDKQKKTTYRPHRR
-16 GAKTRCLWFPS
+16 GAKTRCLWFTS

-127 FYNIALHRFYIDSPI
+127 FYNIALHRFYVDTPQGVHLSQVHQPS
-142 KKLRCCDG
+142 
-150 EMVTLHSSNLNTSTP
+150 TTP

-172 PQHLNLN
+172 PQH
-179 TSTPQHLNLNTS
+179 
-191 TPQHLNI
+191 QHLNI
-198 NTSTST
+198 N
-204 SQHLNTSTSTSQHL
+204 
-218 NTTTSTSQHLNTT
+218 TSTSQHLNTT
-231 TPQISTPQISTP
+231 TPQISTPQ
-243 QHLNTTKSI
+243 HNNTTTFHSQKSCGFLT

-260 VMAMVGGN
+260 VMSMVGGN

-281 FVFYVMAGVEL
+281 FVFYVMAGMEL

-433 LSIVAAALA
+433 LSIVAASLA

-454 VKQVMVR
+454 VKKVVVR

-508 ELAVVPLIVSVFYL
+508 EFAVVPLIVSVFYL
-522 YLTRKNSRE
+522 YLTRKINGE
-531 LPIK
+531 QPIK

>member
-127 FYNIALHRFYIDSPI
+127 FYNIALHRFYVDTPM

-172 PQHLNLN
+172 PQHLN
-179 TSTPQHLNLNTS
+179 
-191 TPQHLNI
+191 I
-198 NTSTST
+198 NTS
-204 SQHLNTSTSTSQHL
+204 
-218 NTTTSTSQHLNTT
+218 TSTSQHLNTT

-243 QHLNTTKSI
+243 QHLNTTTSI
-252 MALLFGCG
+252 IALLFGCG

-292 FLWLWHA
+292 FLWLWHT

-356 APLFVIAKP
+356 TPLFVIAKP

-420 AALLFLS
+420 AAQLFLS

-454 VKQVMVR
+454 VKKVVVR

-522 YLTRKNSRE
+522 YLTHRQPQAE
-531 LPIK
+531 

>member
-1 MTDKQKKTTYRTHRR
+1 MTDKQPKTTYRPHRR
-16 GAKTRCLWFPS
+16 GTKTRWLWLPS
-27 LMFGDGLAVSVLVL
+27 LMFGDGVAVSVLVL

-48 MGLDTP
+48 MGLDTT
-54 DTALAIALLCLP
+54 DTALAIALLSLP

-73 EMIVTHFWG
+73 EMVVTHFWG

-107 TSYWLLGTACFMP
+107 TSSWLLGTVCFMP
-120 FFVCSAL
+120 FFVCSSV
-127 FYNIALHRFYIDSPI
+127 FYNIALHRFYVDSP
-142 KKLRCCDG
+142 
-150 EMVTLHSSNLNTSTP
+150 
-165 QHLNTST
+165 
-172 PQHLNLN
+172 
-179 TSTPQHLNLNTS
+179 
-191 TPQHLNI
+191 
-198 NTSTST
+198 
-204 SQHLNTSTSTSQHL
+204 
-218 NTTTSTSQHLNTT
+218 
-231 TPQISTPQISTP
+231 TPQISTP
-243 QHLNTTKSI
+243 QHLNTTTSI

-281 FVFYVMAGVEL
+281 LVFYVMAGVEL
-292 FLWLWHA
+292 FLWLWHTI
-299 LFLPGGPHG
+299 FLPGGTHG

-321 EFRETMRRMLQRK
+321 EFRISLRRMLKRK
-334 DDIATLMFLPLF
+334 DDITALTFFVLF

-356 APLFVIAKP
+356 APLFLIAKP
-365 HNDGLGMSPQE
+365 HNGGLGLSPQE
-376 FAYAQGTAAVIAI
+376 FAFTQGTIAVIAI
-389 TVGYILGIYAI
+389 ALGYTLGGKAI
-400 RRHGLRRWLLPSA
+400 KKHGLCRWLLPSA

-433 LSIVAAALA
+433 LSIVAASLA

-454 VKQVMVR
+454 VKQVVVR
-461 FTRNMPDST
+461 FTRNMPDNT

-484 VIVGALASLMLTI
+484 VIVSALASLMLTI

-522 YLTRKNSRE
+522 YLTRRQPQAE
-531 LPIK
+531 

>member
-1 MTDKQKKTTYRTHRR
+1 MTDKQPKTTYRPHRR
-16 GAKTRCLWFPS
+16 GTKTRWLWLPS
-27 LMFGDGLAVSVLVL
+27 LMFGDGVAVSVLVL

-48 MGLDTP
+48 MGLDTA
-54 DTALAIALLCLP
+54 DTALAIALLSLP

-73 EMIVTHFWG
+73 EMVVTHFWG

-107 TSYWLLGTACFMP
+107 TSSWLLGTVCFMP
-120 FFVCSAL
+120 FFVCSSV
-127 FYNIALHRFYIDSPI
+127 FYNIALHRFYIDTSQRVHLSQVRQQISQGMHLSQVHQQNPTPQQDTMV
-142 KKLRCCDG
+142 RWCDG
-150 EMVTLHSSNLNTSTP
+150 EMVTLHSSTP
-165 QHLNTST
+165 QH
-172 PQHLNLN
+172 H
-179 TSTPQHLNLNTS
+179 
-191 TPQHLNI
+191 
-198 NTSTST
+198 
-204 SQHLNTSTSTSQHL
+204 
-218 NTTTSTSQHLNTT
+218 NTTT
-231 TPQISTPQISTP
+231 
-243 QHLNTTKSI
+243 SI

-260 VMAMVGGN
+260 VMMMIAGN

-281 FVFYVMAGVEL
+281 LVFYVMAGVEL
-292 FLWLWHA
+292 FLWLWHTI
-299 LFLPGGPHG
+299 FLPGGTHG

-321 EFRETMRRMLQRK
+321 EFRISLRRMLKRK
-334 DDIATLMFLPLF
+334 DDITALTFFILF

-356 APLFVIAKP
+356 APLFLIAKP
-365 HNDGLGMSPQE
+365 HNGGLGLSPQE
-376 FAYAQGTAAVIAI
+376 FAFTQGTIAVIAI
-389 TVGYILGIYAI
+389 ALGYTLGGKAI
-400 RRHGLRRWLLPSA
+400 KKHGLRRWLLPSA

-454 VKQVMVR
+454 VKQVVVR
-461 FTRNMPDST
+461 FTRNMPDNT

-484 VIVGALASLMLTI
+484 VIVSALASLMLTI

-522 YLTRKNSRE
+522 YLTRRQPQAE
-531 LPIK
+531 

>member
-127 FYNIALHRFYIDSPI
+127 FYNIALHRFYVDTPM

-172 PQHLNLN
+172 PQHLN
-179 TSTPQHLNLNTS
+179 TS
-191 TPQHLNI
+191 
-198 NTSTST
+198 
-204 SQHLNTSTSTSQHL
+204 
-218 NTTTSTSQHLNTT
+218 TSTSQHLNTT
-231 TPQISTPQISTP
+231 TPQISTPQ
-243 QHLNTTKSI
+243 HLNTTTSI
-252 MALLFGCG
+252 IALLFGCG

-292 FLWLWHA
+292 FLWLWHT

-420 AALLFLS
+420 AVLLFLS

-454 VKQVMVR
+454 VKKVVVR

-522 YLTRKNSRE
+522 YLTRRQPQAE
-531 LPIK
+531 

>member
-27 LMFGDGLAVSVLVL
+27 LMFGDGLAVSMLVL
-41 TMVMLRR
+41 TIVMLRR

-127 FYNIALHRFYIDSPI
+127 FYNIALHRFYIDTPI

-150 EMVTLHSSNLNTSTP
+150 EMVTLHSSNLNTTTPQHNNTTNSTP
-165 QHLNTST
+165 QHHNTS
-172 PQHLNLN
+172 NLN
-179 TSTPQHLNLNTS
+179 TSTP
-191 TPQHLNI
+191 
-198 NTSTST
+198 
-204 SQHLNTSTSTSQHL
+204 
-218 NTTTSTSQHLNTT
+218 QHLNTT
-231 TPQISTPQISTP
+231 TPQISTPQ
-243 QHLNTTKSI
+243 HNNTTTFHSQKSCGFLT

-281 FVFYVMAGVEL
+281 FVFYVMAGMEL
-292 FLWLWHA
+292 FLWLWHT

-321 EFRETMRRMLQRK
+321 EFRETIRRMLQRK

-413 LLLAVPG
+413 LLLTVPG
-420 AALLFLS
+420 AVLLFLS

-433 LSIVAAALA
+433 LSIVAASLA

-454 VKQVMVR
+454 VKKVVVR

-508 ELAVVPLIVSVFYL
+508 ELAVVPLIVSVFYI
-522 YLTRKNSRE
+522 YLTRRQPQAE
-531 LPIK
+531 